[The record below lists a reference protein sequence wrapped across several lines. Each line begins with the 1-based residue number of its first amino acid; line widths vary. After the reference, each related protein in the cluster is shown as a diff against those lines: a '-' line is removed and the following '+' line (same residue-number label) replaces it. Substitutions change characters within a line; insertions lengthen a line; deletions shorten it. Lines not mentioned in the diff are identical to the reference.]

1 MEEYEKSKACDH
13 LSNDLLKWFN
23 LTYYISTLGNYGS
36 LYVHIMVKKEGLT
49 RNKLRK
55 VPFSKFLKEYH
66 YEDWYLSN
74 IVPAEMTKELILPR

>member
-1 MEEYEKSKACDH
+1 MLYMLYMLYQVLH
-13 LSNDLLKWFN
+13 M
-23 LTYYISTLGNYGS
+23 YYTIILLGNYGS

-55 VPFSKFLKEYH
+55 VTFSKFLKEYH

-74 IVPAEMTKELILPR
+74 IVPAEMLKELILPR